1 MLSLKVGEIVTST
14 ENRLYKNENQCNK
27 RKHRK
32 SFKSLIDAVLLYIPE
47 IFGLCFRS
55 IKWLMSRL

>member
-1 MLSLKVGEIVTST
+1 MTST

>member
-27 RKHRK
+27 RKQ

>member
-47 IFGLCFRS
+47 IFGYAFAQLNG
-55 IKWLMSRL
+55 